1 MNKKLLA
8 VAMLAIAATPAAA
21 EQGDWLVRLRGV
33 IVAPNED
40 SSAVLPSFPTASV
53 SVDNA
58 ITPELDFT
66 YFFTDYI
73 GAELILATSKHD
85 ISGEGALAGLNELA
99 DTWVLPPTL
108 TLQYHLMPGS
118 RVRPYIGAGVN
129 YTIFYSE
136 DASPAL
142 VGAIG
147 PTSVD
152 LDDSFGFALQAGV
165 DIDITERV
173 FFNLD
178 IKYVDMD
185 TTATLFTPGVSPTPD
200 VINTVDVDLNPIIA
214 GIGFGMR
221 F

>member
-8 VAMLAIAATPAAA
+8 VALVLLAATPAAA

-33 IVAPNED
+33 IVAPNDD
-40 SSAVLPSFPTASV
+40 SSAVMPTFPTGSV
-53 SVDNA
+53 SVDEA
-58 ITPELDFT
+58 IVPELDFT
-66 YFFTDYI
+66 YFLTNNI

-85 ISGEGALAGLNELA
+85 ISGEGALAGLGEIA

-108 TLQYHLMPGS
+108 TLQYHFLPNE

-136 DASPAL
+136 DARTAL
-142 VGAIG
+142 VDAIG
-147 PTSVD
+147 PTTVD
-152 LDDSFGFALQAGV
+152 LDDSVGFAVQAGV
-165 DIDITERV
+165 DIDITERF
-173 FFNLD
+173 FFNAD

-185 TTATLFTPGVSPTPD
+185 TTATLNTGGL
-200 VINTVDVDLNPIIA
+200 INTVDVDINPIIA
-214 GIGFGMR
+214 GVGFGMR

>member
-8 VAMLAIAATPAAA
+8 VALVLLAATPAAA

-33 IVAPNED
+33 IVAPNDD
-40 SSAVLPSFPTASV
+40 SSAVMPTFPTGSV
-53 SVDNA
+53 SVDEA
-58 ITPELDFT
+58 IVPELDFT
-66 YFFTDYI
+66 YFLTNNI

-85 ISGEGALAGLNELA
+85 ISGEGALVGLGEIA

-108 TLQYHLMPGS
+108 TLQYHFLPNE

-136 DASPAL
+136 DARTAL
-142 VGAIG
+142 VDAIG
-147 PTSVD
+147 PTTVD
-152 LDDSFGFALQAGV
+152 LDDSVGFAVQAGV
-165 DIDITERV
+165 DIDINERF
-173 FFNLD
+173 FFNAD

-185 TTATLFTPGVSPTPD
+185 TTATLNTGGL
-200 VINTVDVDLNPIIA
+200 INTVDVDINPIIA
-214 GIGFGMR
+214 GVGFGMR

>member
-1 MNKKLLA
+1 MNKKLVA
-8 VAMLAIAATPAAA
+8 VAMLALAATPAAA

-40 SSAVLPSFPTASV
+40 SSAVLPSFPTGSV

-58 ITPELDFT
+58 IVPELDFT

-152 LDDSFGFALQAGV
+152 LEDSVGFAVQAGV
-165 DIDITERV
+165 DIDINERF
-173 FFNLD
+173 FFNAD

-200 VINTVDVDLNPIIA
+200 VINTVKVDLNPIIA
-214 GIGFGMR
+214 GVGFGMR